1 MMPHFSQEKSRQ
13 AFVTFPMLHCA
24 RVTIMLFLT
33 VNTAATPRS
42 NFGQMK
48 DDIERLNRWCWQHN
62 KALNLERG
70 LVLHHNLSRGTTA
83 QQPRRSSSSRSMAY
97 HQLSRSFR
105 LSFLAIPCIQ
115 YLATPPICITIF
127 YKKLVYFQI
136 SKMIKKF
143 SNVCKTHFVHYQ
155 QRYAH

>member
-1 MMPHFSQEKSRQ
+1 MMQHFFLGKKSTS
-13 AFVTFPMLHCA
+13 VCNFPLLHCA

-83 QQPRRSSSSRSMAY
+83 
-97 HQLSRSFR
+97 
-105 LSFLAIPCIQ
+105 
-115 YLATPPICITIF
+115 
-127 YKKLVYFQI
+127 
-136 SKMIKKF
+136 
-143 SNVCKTHFVHYQ
+143 
-155 QRYAH
+155 

>member
-1 MMPHFSQEKSRQ
+1 MKNDIEEFSTTLCII
-13 AFVTFPMLHCA
+13 AL
-24 RVTIMLFLT
+24 MLFLT
-33 VNTAATPRS
+33 VNTVAASTGRRLGTS

-48 DDIERLNRWCWQHN
+48 DDIERVNRWCWQHN

-143 SNVCKTHFVHYQ
+143 SNFCKTHFVHYQ

>member
-1 MMPHFSQEKSRQ
+1 
-13 AFVTFPMLHCA
+13 
-24 RVTIMLFLT
+24 MLFLT

-127 YKKLVYFQI
+127 HKKLCISPYFKVDKEVLKCLQDTFYPLNQYPTNCGMLTKSLTI
-136 SKMIKKF
+136 WFILWLRLGHLK
-143 SNVCKTHFVHYQ
+143 V
-155 QRYAH
+155 

>member
-1 MMPHFSQEKSRQ
+1 
-13 AFVTFPMLHCA
+13 
-24 RVTIMLFLT
+24 MLFLT

-70 LVLHHNLSRGTTA
+70 LVLHHNLSRGYPTA
-83 QQPRRSSSSRSMAY
+83 QARRSSSSRSMAY

-105 LSFLAIPCIQ
+105 LSFWP
-115 YLATPPICITIF
+115 YLVSSTLQRRRYALQSFTKSLC
-127 YKKLVYFQI
+127 I
-136 SKMIKKF
+136 SKF
-143 SNVCKTHFVHYQ
+143 
-155 QRYAH
+155 QR

>member
-1 MMPHFSQEKSRQ
+1 
-13 AFVTFPMLHCA
+13 
-24 RVTIMLFLT
+24 MLFLT

-115 YLATPPICITIF
+115 YLATPPICITMF
-127 YKKLVYFQI
+127 NRSLCI
-136 SKMIKKF
+136 SKEGGGLRTPTANHQSFYGEAISSLIKSFCLTLYLLICQLKK
-143 SNVCKTHFVHYQ
+143 SGSVLNYG
-155 QRYAH
+155 

>member
-1 MMPHFSQEKSRQ
+1 
-13 AFVTFPMLHCA
+13 
-24 RVTIMLFLT
+24 MLFLT

-83 QQPRRSSSSRSMAY
+83 
-97 HQLSRSFR
+97 
-105 LSFLAIPCIQ
+105 
-115 YLATPPICITIF
+115 
-127 YKKLVYFQI
+127 
-136 SKMIKKF
+136 
-143 SNVCKTHFVHYQ
+143 
-155 QRYAH
+155 

>member
-1 MMPHFSQEKSRQ
+1 MMPHFSQEKKSTS
-13 AFVTFPMLHCA
+13 VCNFPLLHCA
-24 RVTIMLFLT
+24 RVIIMLFLT

-83 QQPRRSSSSRSMAY
+83 TQQPRRSSSSRSMAY

-115 YLATPPICITIF
+115 YLATPPICITVF
-127 YKKLVYFQI
+127 QKKFVNLQI
-136 SKMIKKF
+136 SKLIKKS
-143 SNVCKTHFVHYQ
+143 SNVCRTHFIQ
-155 QRYAH
+155 LPYAD